1 MASLAIKGHSTRGSE
16 VIALLEMLGGKNPH
30 KYTADCESL
39 YFYIDGGTNNIYYDW
54 ANNPKESSKCLF
66 TLEEFLEKFPYK
78 VGDKV
83 ITDDGDKASIVGIV
97 WDSDIDDVFYDTQI
111 CNEIF
116 KYPKELLQPNKEETM
131 EEKDKAM
138 APNLVGEDYSGKR
151 FGYKIPQGYEFD
163 CIQNNQIIIKPIKP
177 QYPKTYVECCKV
189 VNASPHVTL
198 VYDLSD
204 GQKYSYDVDNIE
216 LYNNFRRLKICR
228 DAYYKIAGEQMGLEK
243 PWEPDWEDNC
253 QKKWLIDFYHG
264 GINFISGT
272 NIQFYLAFPTAEMRN
287 AFYENFKELIEI
299 CKELL

>member
-1 MASLAIKGHSTRGSE
+1 MAQLAIKGHSTRGSE
-16 VIALLEMLGGKNPH
+16 VIEILEMLGGNNPH

-39 YFYIDGGTNNIYYDW
+39 YFYIYGGTNNIYYDW

-66 TLEEFLEKFPYK
+66 TLEEFEEKFPYK

-83 ITDDGDKASIVGIV
+83 SSKYLKNYEIEKIEWEG
-97 WDSDIDDVFYDTQI
+97 
-111 CNEIF
+111 CNNRVIYKLQGMGWYNVNE
-116 KYPKELLQPNKEETM
+116 LQPYKEETM

-228 DAYYKIAGEQMGLEK
+228 DAYWKIVGEQMELGK
-243 PWEPDWEDNC
+243 PWEPDWLNVEQDKYVLFTHNDAICSNC
-253 QKKWLIDFYHG
+253 YVLGH
-264 GINFISGT
+264 NF
-272 NIQFYLAFPTAEMRN
+272 LAFPTKEMRD
-287 AFYENFKELIEI
+287 AFYENFKDLIEQ